1 IHKQKTMII
10 QAPSDNKAIKKF
22 LGYEWSNAK
31 GAEGLHE
38 LGEPYTTPLYERE
51 NIENKNKIA
60 YLIRQAFLNG
70 EIEIGPELSDFA
82 IYAPLHSC
90 IDFKSANFNKAI
102 NLSLATAINPFEN
115 SKYTLEKL
123 DTICEIKNGV
133 NVTQSDDIAKYKV
146 SRIETIADATFNS
159 NAVKY
164 TNDEVD
170 ESNFLQKGD
179 ILFSHINS
187 VIHLGKTALFNID
200 EKIIHGINLL
210 RFRILNN
217 IVLPKFLLEC
227 MKLNDFI
234 KFIQSNATKA
244 IHQASVNTT
253 FLKSIKIPLPPLDI
267 QKQIVAECESVE
279 SENSRILN
287 EIAEQKEQ
295 INRVLAKT
303 GILNVE
309 FQDNENLKDL
319 PTPQDY
325 NLTEWKSVKL
335 DRLIEAKG
343 GNTFPKEFQG
353 NSNSSQNAFI
363 KVSDMN
369 LQENLKF
376 INISNNY
383 VSDEVVKNLKLTIF
397 PINTII
403 FPKVGMAIHTNKKRM
418 LKIPSIIDNNTMAI
432 KSINI
437 EKLNQQFLF
446 LIFENIVN
454 LKDIASN
461 SNPPSINNS
470 NLYNYQIPL
479 PPLDAQEKIA
489 QAINSIEQ
497 KISSLQ
503 TELNSLNGKQ
513 KEILE
518 KYLF

>member
-1 IHKQKTMII
+1 
-10 QAPSDNKAIKKF
+10 
-22 LGYEWSNAK
+22 
-31 GAEGLHE
+31 
-38 LGEPYTTPLYERE
+38 
-51 NIENKNKIA
+51 
-60 YLIRQAFLNG
+60 
-70 EIEIGPELSDFA
+70 DFA

-133 NVTQSDDIAKYKV
+133 NVTQNDDIAKYKV

-319 PTPQDY
+319 PSPQDY
-325 NLTEWKSVKL
+325 NLTEWESVKL

-479 PPLDAQEKIA
+479 PPLDAQEKIV
-489 QAINSIEQ
+489 QAIKSIEQ